1 MTTQDSDSEITG
13 KVAASLTPPVARLHV
28 PRGEQSS
35 GFFDLHT
42 LYTMHVQP
50 TQRAAPPPLPAPPL
64 PALLPVLPR
73 RDLPQ
78 PRSREALAP
87 SPATRAR
94 PQPIGWYA
102 VFVTWLATLTLA
114 TLSAT
119 QLPAHVATHARP
131 PAPAPTLTPALTL
144 TLTPALTPAPT
155 PSSGPPTIALSDL
168 PRVAPA
174 PARTAP
180 RHLHAIVHPPPEPFL
195 TPTSVSPP
203 SPAPAPAPSPAPAS
217 TTNMSLDDLIRHEV
231 AAEQKRLHPAA
242 KP

>member
-13 KVAASLTPPVARLHV
+13 KVAASLTPPVVRLHV

-50 TQRAAPPPLPAPPL
+50 TPRALPPPLPAS
-64 PALLPVLPR
+64 LPVVPFA
-73 RDLPQ
+73 RDLPR
-78 PRSREALAP
+78 PRPREALAP

-119 QLPAHVATHARP
+119 QLPAHVATQPRP
-131 PAPAPTLTPALTL
+131 PAPTLAPTPTPTL
-144 TLTPALTPAPT
+144 PPTPTPTPAPS
-155 PSSGPPTIALSDL
+155 PGPPTIALSDL

-180 RHLHAIVHPPPEPFL
+180 RHAHAFVLPSPE
-195 TPTSVSPP
+195 
-203 SPAPAPAPSPAPAS
+203 PAPAPASVSPLSPAPAAAPSPPPAS
-217 TTNMSLDDLIRHEV
+217 TANMSLEDLIRHEV

>member
-13 KVAASLTPPVARLHV
+13 KVAASLTPPVARQHL

-50 TQRAAPPPLPAPPL
+50 TPRAVPPPLPAS
-64 PALLPVLPR
+64 LPVVPFARDVPR
-73 RDLPQ
+73 
-78 PRSREALAP
+78 PRPREALAP
-87 SPATRAR
+87 SPAARAR

-131 PAPAPTLTPALTL
+131 PAPTPTPAPAPP
-144 TLTPALTPAPT
+144 LTPALTPAPAPA
-155 PSSGPPTIALSDL
+155 PSPDPPTIALSDL

-180 RHLHAIVHPPPEPFL
+180 RHVHATVLPPPEPSP
-195 TPTSVSPP
+195 TPASVSPP
-203 SPAPAPAPSPAPAS
+203 SPAPAIAPSPPPAS
-217 TTNMSLDDLIRHEV
+217 TANMSLEDLIRHEV